1 MTKRLSLLLRIQSQF
16 LLQREQTDPEV
27 MWTPWDHRSVCWGG
41 DLTLCQCAPPPIT
54 PAGVTPSATTPQTQ
68 ELLRAA
74 HELQHT
80 PSRLDLP
87 REATS
92 TWQDGPL
99 QEGPYDVREGG
110 LSLPAQCL

>member
-1 MTKRLSLLLRIQSQF
+1 MDSLGPQVSLLGWGL
-16 LLQREQTDPEV
+16 DPV
-27 MWTPWDHRSVCWGG
+27 SVC
-41 DLTLCQCAPPPIT
+41 TPPIT

-80 PSRLDLP
+80 LSRLDLP

-99 QEGPYDVREGG
+99 QEGPYNVREGG